1 MLLPYS
7 ILGAPLRSASI
18 QFPDPHFKT
27 KHHKRRVVQPELAR
41 PYVRVGPRLRA
52 RARVRDDSCPSWRAP
67 SPTYH
72 LLLATYHLLLTAYFL
87 PLTSCLLPGALPR
100 RQHRAGRLAL
110 RADGRARAGRG
121 HARGQFWP

>member
-41 PYVRVGPRLRA
+41 PY
-52 RARVRDDSCPSWRAP
+52 ARVRLRVSYVFDLGALPYCLLLTTPLTKARSLNAYYSLLHSLRRAP
-67 SPTYH
+67 SP
-72 LLLATYHLLLTAYFL
+72 LTTHYS
-87 PLTSCLLPGALPR
+87 T
-100 RQHRAGRLAL
+100 H
-110 RADGRARAGRG
+110 
-121 HARGQFWP
+121 